1 MGNYPRF
8 FGKDASNNQ
17 PTLFELVAE
26 TEQVMAELVNELE
39 QLEID
44 LQFMRLIVKEFG
56 RG

>member
-26 TEQVMAELVNELE
+26 TEQVMADLVHELN

-44 LQFMRLIVKEFG
+44 LQFMRIIVKEFG
-56 RG
+56 HG